1 MKVHLIF
8 ELFRQ
13 QLYRLFLISRTSVA
27 ACSARARLYMFKD
40 DFQHFFRKTFAN
52 NGHDNSSFLLFL
64 ADLFIIEIDKLPLDL
79 LYPVAFLF
87 ISVQNPL
94 GFTPPLTNWENAT
107 FFAFFIFYDRISE
120 NFIVIV
126 IRIYAIKNRSASI
139 LFSSREPM
147 TFV

>member
-40 DFQHFFRKTFAN
+40 DFQHFSEKSFAN
-52 NGHDNSSFLLFL
+52 MDHDNSSFLLFL
-64 ADLFIIEIDKLPLDL
+64 ADLFIIEIDKLSLDL

-87 ISVQNPL
+87 ISV
-94 GFTPPLTNWENAT
+94 
-107 FFAFFIFYDRISE
+107 
-120 NFIVIV
+120 
-126 IRIYAIKNRSASI
+126 
-139 LFSSREPM
+139 
-147 TFV
+147 